1 MVRQATPRSLTYAHT
16 LINTRAH
23 LITNRYSEAI
33 VLCNGV
39 TGFFGNRAAAFAR
52 LGLHE
57 DAVRDCNLAIRIDP
71 LYSKGFGRMGMSL
84 KALGRVADAREA
96 FARALELDPGNVQY
110 KEAMSLLTSATSTPP
125 GASSLDAAA
134 LQPSPRMSVAA
145 AQSASS
151 RSAPSSTVES
161 AATAATAVTNVGAV
175 QSSSWPRLG
184 TPTSVGAS
192 STPGASSTGAERRS
206 SSDSAKTATR
216 SEVRRSSSD
225 ATGAAALVN
234 PPPSLH
240 GVVASAAPE
249 EERGRRFSV
258 HLPRTA
264 LRDLRLELLPARERL
279 YGTVVAIGKLGP
291 LVQVR

>member
-1 MVRQATPRSLTYAHT
+1 
-16 LINTRAH
+16 
-23 LITNRYSEAI
+23 
-33 VLCNGV
+33 
-39 TGFFGNRAAAFAR
+39 
-52 LGLHE
+52 
-57 DAVRDCNLAIRIDP
+57 VRDCNHAIRIDP

-110 KEAMSLLTSATSTPP
+110 REGMSLLTSATSTPP
-125 GASSLDAAA
+125 AASSLDAAA
-134 LQPSPRMSVAA
+134 LQPSPRMPVAT

-175 QSSSWPRLG
+175 QSSSWPRSGAG

-206 SSDSAKTATR
+206 SSDSANTATP

-225 ATGAAALVN
+225 GTGAAAVVN